1 MRHAGALT
9 TVIYMIKNLPGD
21 LFQTRLHRRNS
32 LALLA
37 ASAASAVFS
46 QTRSI
51 KKTDAVI
58 AKPEK
63 KTLIVA
69 TPNRYAL
76 LYLPL
81 TVAEQMGYFSQMG
94 LELEISEQPSMAR
107 AQQAVM
113 AGLADVVCGWVENT
127 LALQAKGQIFQSFV
141 LMSHVPQ
148 VVLGVATRA
157 GKLSSL
163 MQLKGRKIG
172 VVALGS
178 PTHTV
183 AHALL
188 RRAGLTGAEMSFV
201 SVGSAASAVAAL
213 RAGQIEALAHM
224 DPLMTQLQQQGEITL
239 LADTRQPHSAAQ
251 AIGAML
257 PSSCLYA
264 TPDFL
269 ARLPGTAQ
277 ATCDAIVLALRWLA
291 QASLL
296 DIMKLLPE
304 AAMSDDRQ
312 AFIGSLERMRDSF
325 SPDGLMP
332 PLSAQHLLDAMHNAD
347 PSLRAQTLDPAR
359 CYTNALAQRSARLKA

>member
-1 MRHAGALT
+1 
-9 TVIYMIKNLPGD
+9 MIKTVPRDWIQVPL
-21 LFQTRLHRRNS
+21 QRRT
-32 LALLA
+32 ALMLGVGTGL
-37 ASAASAVFS
+37 SVSVFS
-46 QTRSI
+46 QPKPS
-51 KKTDAVI
+51 KKIDLLNL
-58 AKPEK
+58 KPEK
-63 KTLIVA
+63 KTLVIA
-69 TPNRYAL
+69 TPNRYGL
-76 LYLPL
+76 VYLPL
-81 TVAEQMGYFSQMG
+81 TVAEQMGYFSRMG

-157 GKLSSL
+157 GKLSNL

-183 AHALL
+183 THALL
-188 RRAGLTGAEMSFV
+188 RRAGLSSAEMSFV

-224 DPLMTQLQQQGEITL
+224 DPLMTQLEQRGEITL
-239 LADTRQPHSAAQ
+239 LADTRQPIAAAQ
-251 AIGAML
+251 AIGTML

-269 ARLPGTAQ
+269 QRLPGTAQ

-296 DIMKLLPE
+296 DMMKLLPE
-304 AAMSDDRQ
+304 AAMGDDRQ

-325 SPDGLMP
+325 SQDGLMSP
-332 PLSAQHLLDAMHNAD
+332 RSTQHLLDAMHNAD
-347 PSLRAQTLDPAR
+347 PSLRAQTIDSAR
-359 CYTNALAQRSARLKA
+359 CYTNELAQRSARLKT